1 MNAQVSPFVGRPPVA
16 EGRGNKRPASCI
28 VGVMSESP
36 RSSEGASRLDLAG
49 LYERERGPM
58 LHLACLLVGSRSIAE
73 EIVHDAFV
81 VVGERWAELE
91 KPGGYLR
98 STVVNG
104 CRMALR
110 RRATERRYAYCDAA
124 TIDAPTELIEL
135 RSALDRLSERGRAAI
150 VLRYFVDLPDAE
162 IAKLLGCR
170 VATVRSIV
178 HRSLH
183 TLHKE
188 LS

>member
-1 MNAQVSPFVGRPPVA
+1 MSDPPQSRETSPP
-16 EGRGNKRPASCI
+16 
-28 VGVMSESP
+28 
-36 RSSEGASRLDLAG
+36 LDLAG
-49 LYERERGPM
+49 LYEREQAAMIR
-58 LHLACLLVGSRSIAE
+58 LACLLVGSRSIAE

-81 VVGERWAELE
+81 VVGERWTALE

-110 RRATERRYAYCDAA
+110 RRATERRYAYADAE
-124 TIDAPTELIEL
+124 TIDAPTELVEL
-135 RSALDRLSERGRAAI
+135 RSALDCLSERGRAAV

-162 IAKLLGCR
+162 IAELLGCR
-170 VATVRSIV
+170 AATVRSIV
-178 HRSLH
+178 HRSLQ
-183 TLHKE
+183 TLRKE

>member
-1 MNAQVSPFVGRPPVA
+1 
-16 EGRGNKRPASCI
+16 
-28 VGVMSESP
+28 
-36 RSSEGASRLDLAG
+36 
-49 LYERERGPM
+49 M
-58 LHLACLLVGSRSIAE
+58 LRLACLLVGSRAIAE
-73 EIVHDAFV
+73 EIVQDAFV

-110 RRATERRYAYCDAA
+110 RRATERRYAYCDPA
-124 TIDAPTELIEL
+124 TIDGPSELIDL
-135 RSALDRLSERGRAAI
+135 RSALGRLSERGRAAI

-162 IAKLLGCR
+162 IAELLGCR
-170 VATVRSIV
+170 IATVRSIV
-178 HRSLH
+178 HRSLR
-183 TLHKE
+183 TLRKE

>member
-1 MNAQVSPFVGRPPVA
+1 
-16 EGRGNKRPASCI
+16 
-28 VGVMSESP
+28 MSESP
-36 RSSEGASRLDLAG
+36 RASESPPRLDLAG
-49 LYERERGPM
+49 LYERERAPM
-58 LHLACLLVGSRSIAE
+58 LHLACLLVGSRAIAE
-73 EIVHDAFV
+73 EIVHDAFI
-81 VVGERWAELE
+81 VVGERWEELE

-110 RRATERRYAYCDAA
+110 RQATEHRYAYSDAA

-183 TLHKE
+183 TLRKE